1 MDSTDYLLGEI
12 MMGRKDIYVL
22 IVGSGLFGSVAAY
35 ELKKHGKRVLVLE
48 RRKHIG
54 GNIYTENREG
64 IDVHV
69 YGPHIFHTN
78 KKAIWD
84 YVNELT
90 FFKPMAY
97 APIACYGRQRYNLPF
112 NMHTFYEMWGTTTPE
127 EASIKLAE
135 QRAEYAGIEPQNLEE
150 QALKLVGRDI
160 YEKLIKGYTQ
170 KQWGRKC
177 TELPAFIIRRL
188 PVRLTWNNNYFNDT
202 FQGIPEKGYTELV
215 RQLLQGIEVFTEVD
229 FLKERTRWQ
238 EKAEQIVYTGRID
251 EYFDEKLGALEYRSL
266 RFETETLPIENYQG
280 AAVVNYT
287 AADIPYTRIT
297 EHKHFLQQESRNT
310 IISREY
316 PQEWRTGVEPYYP
329 VNDDKNTILL
339 ERYKKLAETEQNVFF
354 GGRLG
359 MYRYFNMD
367 QVIEEALNLIKS
379 LQPYS

>member
-1 MDSTDYLLGEI
+1 MYDT
-12 MMGRKDIYVL
+12 L

-35 ELKKHGKRVLVLE
+35 ELKKHGKHVLVLE
-48 RRKHIG
+48 RRKHLG
-54 GNIYTENREG
+54 GNIYTENKEG

-127 EASIKLAE
+127 EASVKLAE
-135 QRAEYAGIEPQNLEE
+135 QRAEYAEIEPQNLEE

-177 TELPAFIIRRL
+177 TDLPAFIIRRL

-202 FQGIPEKGYTELV
+202 FQGIPEKGYTELI
-215 RQLLQGIEVFTEVD
+215 RQLLQGIEVRIGVD
-229 FLKERTRWQ
+229 FLQERKLWQ
-238 EKAEQIVYTGRID
+238 EKAKQIIYTGRID
-251 EYFDEKLGALEYRSL
+251 EYFEEKLGALEYRSL
-266 RFETETLPIENYQG
+266 RFETETLSTENYQG
-280 AAVVNYT
+280 VSVMNYT
-287 AADIPYTRIT
+287 AADVPYTRIT
-297 EHKHFLQQESRNT
+297 EHKHFLQQESKHT

-316 PQEWRTGVEPYYP
+316 PQAWRPGVEPYYP
-329 VNDDKNTILL
+329 VNDERNTSLL
-339 ERYKKLAETEQNVFF
+339 KKYKELAEAEPNMFF

-359 MYRYFNMD
+359 MYCYYNMD
-367 QVIEEALNLIKS
+367 QIIEEALTMAAELTGSDAK
-379 LQPYS
+379 